1 MNKEIIEFLRTY
13 PDIVQDLA
21 RRLDKVIISTI
32 PGVREEFDRS
42 ARVIGYG
49 LGPGYA
55 GVICTIIL
63 SKKGVK
69 LGIVRGAQLSN
80 SHRLL
85 EGSGKLHRHVVFE
98 QPSDFERPGLQALLE
113 TAFAAWQKRTAA
125 KT

>member
-1 MNKEIIEFLRTY
+1 MNKEIAAFLSTY
-13 PDIVQDLA
+13 PEIVQDLA
-21 RRLDKVIISTI
+21 RRLDKVVTSTI
-32 PGVREEFDRS
+32 PGVREELDRS

-69 LGIVRGAQLSN
+69 LGIVRGTQLPN
-80 SHRLL
+80 SDRLL

-98 QPSDFERPGLQALLE
+98 RPSDFERPGLQALLR
-113 TAFAAWQKRTAA
+113 TAVGAWQKRTAG